1 MCFNNKLK
9 EGQNKKIVLLSAI
22 SKTISEGTLAG
33 KPPVALIIV
42 NEFKKDSCE
51 NQTFSLF

>member
-9 EGQNKKIVLLSAI
+9 EAQNKKIVLLSAI